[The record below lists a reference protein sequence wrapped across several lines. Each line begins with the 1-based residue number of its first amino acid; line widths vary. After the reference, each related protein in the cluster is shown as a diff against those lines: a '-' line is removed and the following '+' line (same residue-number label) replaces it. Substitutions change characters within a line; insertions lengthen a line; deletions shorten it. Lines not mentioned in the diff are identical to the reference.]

1 MKGFVN
7 IFLLYLSFS
16 AYPVN
21 IPADQQK
28 SGTYIS
34 VAGIH
39 SGQSMLKIKGVIT
52 AFDKIPLSNVT
63 VRSLETGNTAKSDS
77 FGRFTLDCAS
87 KDIMIFNAAGFL
99 ERKVRLKKFKQIYI
113 NLKYAFAENS
123 FDEAVESN
131 HISEQALEN
140 ALRRYHNKGQRDY
153 RYYTSIYE
161 IIQSEFPT
169 LKVVGTEVHTSKTTS
184 FYLSQQVLYVV
195 DGMIV
200 SDISY
205 ILPIEVAKIEFV
217 DDASAAE
224 YGIRGAN
231 GILKITL
238 KKSL

>member
-1 MKGFVN
+1 MSGVVN

-16 AYPVN
+16 ALPVN
-21 IPADQQK
+21 ISVDQQK
-28 SGTYIS
+28 PGTPIS

-39 SGQSMLKIKGVIT
+39 SGQSMLNIKGVIT
-52 AFDKIPLSNVT
+52 AFDKIPLNNVT

-77 FGRFTLDCAS
+77 FGRFSLECADR
-87 KDIMIFNAAGFL
+87 DILIFTAAGFL

-113 NLKYAFAENS
+113 NLKYAFTENS
-123 FDEAVESN
+123 FDDAVESN

-140 ALRRYHNKGQRDY
+140 ALNRFHNKGQRDY
-153 RYYTSIYE
+153 RNYTSIYE
-161 IIQSEFPT
+161 IIQSEFST
-169 LKVVGTEVHTSKTTS
+169 LKVVGTEVHTTKTTS

-205 ILPIEVAKIEFV
+205 ISPIEVVKIEFI

-224 YGIRGAN
+224 YGMRGAN
-231 GILKITL
+231 GVLKITL